1 MYGSYD
7 PNLNNQ
13 PMTAQ
18 NQAPPNF
25 QQAPLPQ
32 ALGQGFA
39 QNAMGMYQPDPATVT
54 GLNQSLA
61 AAIKAANAPKTSW
74 QQSQD
79 LSNNIFG
86 NVIAPFAEGL
96 GLTGG
101 TDIAKSFKDNIDS
114 DRKIRSDM
122 LKSNIDQIKDIT
134 STFDN
139 LNRTQVAELGRKTAE
154 TNAQRMIQDS
164 INRKAAAEA
173 SLAER
178 AREHDM
184 QRERYAREDK
194 IKQEEADRKKKE
206 GEGKLADSATK
217 TKALVAK
224 YDAQTGKLIEQTKQL
239 PADTKSKI
247 DYRAAMGQSS
257 KQRADNGTTN
267 ATERGRHNQVTEGIQ
282 ARNAATGEK
291 KAATQ
296 EQVAQYKQ
304 EHPTGAGAVAAAL
317 SAALKGPPKT
327 AQGASQAGPPQAGP
341 KHLDQAT
348 AMQFLQQAGGDK
360 EKAREMARKAGHSF

>member
-25 QQAPLPQ
+25 QQAPVPQ
-32 ALGQGFA
+32 NFA
-39 QNAMGMYQPDPATVT
+39 QSYTPIGQLD
-54 GLNQSLA
+54 A
-61 AAIKAANAPKTSW
+61 AAIAGMNQVRANAINAANAPKTSW

-101 TDIAKSFKDNIDS
+101 TDIAKTFKDQIES
-114 DRKIRSDM
+114 DRKTRSDM

-139 LNRTQVAELGRKTAE
+139 LNRTQVAELGRETANTRALQALQE
-154 TNAQRMIQDS
+154 SA
-164 INRKAAAEA
+164 NRKAAAEA
-173 SLAER
+173 SLAET
-178 AREHDM
+178 ARLHNM
-184 QRERYAREDK
+184 QKEKWDREDQ
-194 IKQEEADRKKKE
+194 IKRDEADRKKKE
-206 GEGKLADSATK
+206 GEGKLADNATK

-224 YDAQTGKLIEQTKQL
+224 YDAQTGKLIEQTKQVKPL
-239 PADTKSKI
+239 ADSKI
-247 DYRAAMGQSS
+247 DYQKAMGKAGQ
-257 KQRADNGTTN
+257 QRADNGTAN
-267 ATERGRHNQVTEGIQ
+267 ATERGRHNQATEGIQ

-304 EHPTGAGAVAAAL
+304 EHPKLGKYAAAL
-317 SAALKGPPKT
+317 ALIKGEAAPQT
-327 AQGASQAGPPQAGP
+327 AQASPVQQHGTGMEGARSFYNSQSPA
-341 KHLDQAT
+341 
-348 AMQFLQQAGGDK
+348 
-360 EKAREMARKAGHSF
+360 EKAKLRPFFIQKFGHPPD